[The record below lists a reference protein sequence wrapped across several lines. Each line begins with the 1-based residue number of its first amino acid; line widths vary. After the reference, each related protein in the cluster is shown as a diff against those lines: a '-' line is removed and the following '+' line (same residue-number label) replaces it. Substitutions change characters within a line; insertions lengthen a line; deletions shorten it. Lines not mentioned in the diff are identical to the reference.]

1 MDAKSYRI
9 HIRQGEF
16 ELDVEGDR
24 AFVEAYAEAFL
35 AEEGELEPM
44 QESAPRGRRK
54 SEVLPAREN
63 TPKAPIGD
71 VHPEKQALK
80 AFMKGKKVR
89 SNKERYLHYMRFLHA
104 EGAREVGDRDIGVC
118 FSAEGLPM
126 PPTGRQNFGSLRKE
140 GLVKAGSKRGLWA
153 LTAAGL
159 EGRPAGAKK
168 APGPKPSA
176 RKSSKP
182 AAKGARKARG
192 RAASKRVPHAKSPVP
207 GEAAKKRAPRRK
219 KAAVGLPKKAADRV
233 PAPESF

>member
-1 MDAKSYRI
+1 MDEKSYRI

-35 AEEGELEPM
+35 AEEGDLEPLR
-44 QESAPRGRRK
+44 ELAPKSRKK
-54 SEVLPAREN
+54 SEFRSDREK
-63 TPKAPIGD
+63 TSKAPIKE

-104 EGAREVGDRDIGVC
+104 EGAWEVGDRDIGAC
-118 FSAEGLPM
+118 FSAEGLRM

-153 LTAAGL
+153 LTAAGI

-168 APGPKPSA
+168 TAAPKPSA
-176 RKSSKP
+176 RKNSKP
-182 AAKGARKARG
+182 GAKGARKARSKS
-192 RAASKRVPHAKSPVP
+192 ASKTVPPAQSPVS
-207 GEAAKKRAPRRK
+207 GKAAKKRAPRRK
-219 KAAVGLPKKAADRV
+219 KAVGRLPKTAPDMAS
-233 PAPESF
+233 APEQV